1 MFKVGLVSSRVT
13 LDILENVPRIYIVSV
28 PRVGLVIR
36 MFTIIYFV
44 TVPRVGLFISKVLP

>member
-13 LDILENVPRIYIVSV
+13 LDILENVHRIYFVSV
-28 PRVGLVIR
+28 PRVGLVIS

>member
-13 LDILENVPRIYIVSV
+13 LDILENVPRIYFVSV